1 MKTLI
6 KIILDLY
13 FAFHSDTC
21 GLILY
26 DQGDDHGYKISREEI
41 D

>member
-6 KIILDLY
+6 KILLDLY

-26 DQGDDHGYKISREEI
+26 TQGDEHGYKISREEV